1 MPTKTRRF
9 HFTKA
14 SVAALRPPR
23 DRDRVYHYDLRKPSL
38 AICVTAK
45 GVKTFYVYR
54 RIDGRPERVR
64 LGAFPDMTVEQARR
78 KADEVNGRVAQGKNP
93 ASEKRQQRGE
103 MTVEDLW
110 TYYRDT
116 YCEPHG
122 KNRDAHYRYNLHLA
136 RWGKRKVSSI
146 TPADVRKLH
155 HEIGDERGKVTANHA
170 VTLLRT
176 MWNYGTKTGRLNLAN
191 PCTGFTK
198 FAEHS
203 RERFLTADELPRWFE
218 AVQAEPNETL
228 RDYFLLSLFL
238 GQRRANMLSMAW
250 SDVNLDARIWTV
262 PATQAKGD
270 KSITVYISDP
280 ALEVLK
286 RRQASGSPFV
296 FAGVGKHGHLA
307 EPKKAW
313 ARLCERA
320 EIHDLRIHDLR
331 RTYGSWQ
338 AMSGAS
344 LQVIGKSLGHSSVAA
359 TQVYSRLKD
368 IEPVKQSV
376 DAATA
381 AMLAAMNGK
390 AADDEA

>member
-93 ASEKRQQRGE
+93 AREKREARGDT
-103 MTVEDLW
+103 TVDEVW
-110 TYYRDT
+110 EHYWET

-122 KNRDAHYRYNLHLA
+122 KHRYAKYRYDLHLA
-136 RWGKRKVSSI
+136 RWGKRKVSTI
-146 TPADVRKLH
+146 TSADVRKLH
-155 HEIGDERGKVTANHA
+155 HEIGDERGKVTANRA
-170 VTLLRT
+170 VSVLRT
-176 MWNYGTKTGRLNLAN
+176 MFNFATKTGRLNIAN

-198 FAEHS
+198 FAEQS

-218 AVQAEPNETL
+218 AVQAEPDEML
-228 RDYFLLSLFL
+228 RDFFLLSLYM
-238 GQRRANMLSMAW
+238 GQRRSNTQAMAW
-250 SDVNLDARIWTV
+250 ADIDLDLRIWTV
-262 PATQAKGD
+262 PATQAKAD

-280 ALEVLK
+280 ALEILK
-286 RRQASGSPFV
+286 RRRHTTGDSSYV
-296 FAGVGKHGHLA
+296 FPSHGKTGHLK
-307 EPKKAW
+307 EPKIAW
-313 ARLCERA
+313 ARVRERA
-320 EIHDLRIHDLR
+320 ELKDLRIHDLR
-331 RTYGSWQ
+331 RTYGSW
-338 AMSGAS
+338 
-344 LQVIGKSLGHSSVAA
+344 
-359 TQVYSRLKD
+359 
-368 IEPVKQSV
+368 
-376 DAATA
+376 
-381 AMLAAMNGK
+381 
-390 AADDEA
+390 